1 MRSWKP
7 IETLPL
13 EYKDGRDL
21 LLHVDWEPLTI
32 IGYWG
37 SGMATDG
44 QNLDPHAALYDDGSP
59 IWRVKWDESP
69 IHWGFDEPTH
79 WDELPLP
86 INNE

>member
-7 IETLPL
+7 IDTIPS

-21 LLHVDWEPLTI
+21 LLHVDWEPLTV

-37 SGMATDG
+37 PGMADDG
-44 QNLDPHAALYDDGSP
+44 QSVNHHAALYDDGLP
-59 IWRVKWDESP
+59 TWRVKWDGSP
-69 IHWGFDEPTH
+69 IQWGFDEPTH

-86 INNE
+86 VK